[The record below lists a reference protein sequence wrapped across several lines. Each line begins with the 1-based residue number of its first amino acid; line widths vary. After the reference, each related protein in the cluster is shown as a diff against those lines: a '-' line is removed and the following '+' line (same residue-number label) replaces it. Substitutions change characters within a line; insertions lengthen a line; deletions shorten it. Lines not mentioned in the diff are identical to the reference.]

1 MASDQDDRLLRR
13 RDSRTAPSRPSA
25 TASVGLPTDFVEGAA
40 RRLGIAALLYA
51 GTYFLA
57 YGSGRLTGD
66 WLDAWGSSAFPQT
79 PDIWS
84 AAFIG
89 LAIGVFFLT
98 RSKRVECLRLLELGL
113 VWEVVAAVGID
124 FFLVFGKWTAAMQ
137 VVGISWV
144 SVWIV
149 FFPLIVPSTTGKTL
163 AAALAAASATPILYF
178 IGVANGGPSL
188 GSAGIV
194 TYIIPNY
201 ICVGIAVVASRV
213 VYRMGSDIN
222 RARQMGSYQL
232 VEKLGEGGMGE
243 VWKAE
248 HRMLAR
254 PAAIKV
260 IRDEGPGSGS
270 GRTTGGN
277 LQRFEREVQ
286 ATSQLRSPHTV
297 EVYDYGLTVDRT
309 FYYVMELLDGVSL
322 EDLVKQ
328 QGPIPA
334 ERAVHVM
341 LQTCRSLA
349 EAHARDLVHRDIK
362 PANIFLCRYGLELD
376 FVKVLDFGLVKHSG
390 ASSTGEVKLTE
401 VGAFAG
407 TPAYVSPESAMGE
420 EVDGRT
426 DVYSLGCVAYWLLTG
441 RTVFEAINPMQMLIK
456 HVNEEP
462 DPPSRRTELP
472 IPPQLD
478 EIVLECLRKDKT
490 RRPHSAEDLMN
501 ALNVVQL
508 REKWTEDRARAW
520 WDRHRPHAVEAR
532 ASLSRDPKASGAAS
546 PLFKI

>member
-1 MASDQDDRLLRR
+1 MNEHDGQLLRR
-13 RDSRTAPSRPSA
+13 RDTRSSGSRQGDTPSL
-25 TASVGLPTDFVEGAA
+25 GLPTDFVEGAA
-40 RRLGIAALLYA
+40 GRLGIAALIYA
-51 GTYFLA
+51 GTYLLA

-66 WLDAWGSSAFPQT
+66 WIEVWGSSAFPQI
-79 PDIWS
+79 PDIAS
-84 AAFIG
+84 GAFIG

-98 RSKRVECLRLLELGL
+98 RSKRVECMRLLEFGL

-124 FFLVFGKWTAAMQ
+124 FFLAFGKWPAAMQ
-137 VVGISWV
+137 VIGISWV

-163 AAALAAASATPILYF
+163 VAALAAASATPVLYF
-178 IGVANGGPSL
+178 IGVANGGPPL
-188 GSAGIV
+188 GSGGIV
-194 TYIIPNY
+194 AYIVPNY

-213 VYRMGSDIN
+213 VYRMGSDIS

-254 PAAIKV
+254 PAAIKL
-260 IRDEGPGSGS
+260 IRDDAPGSGS

-297 EVYDYGLTVDRT
+297 EVYDYGLTADRT

-334 ERAVHVM
+334 ARAVHV
-341 LQTCRSLA
+341 LSQACRSLA
-349 EAHARDLVHRDIK
+349 EAHVRDLVHRDIK
-362 PANIFLCRYGLELD
+362 PANVFICRYGLEYD
-376 FVKVLDFGLVKHSG
+376 FVKVLDFGLVKHAGTGPS
-390 ASSTGEVKLTE
+390 GEVKLTE

-426 DVYSLGCVAYWLLTG
+426 DIYSLGCVAYWLLTA
-441 RTVFEAINPMQMLIK
+441 RTVFEAATPMQMLIK
-456 HVNEEP
+456 HVNDEP
-462 DPPSRRTELP
+462 EPPSRRTELP
-472 IPPQLD
+472 IPGELD
-478 EIVLECLRKDKT
+478 ELILECLQKDKT
-490 RRPHSAEDLMN
+490 RRPHSAEDLMRRLDTIRIDE
-501 ALNVVQL
+501 A
-508 REKWTEDRARAW
+508 WTEGRARGW
-520 WDRHRPHAVEAR
+520 WDRHRPQSAQTR
-532 ASLSRDPKASGAAS
+532 ASLSRE
-546 PLFKI
+546 PLRPQVAEPMIKV